1 MMVTSA
7 RCREAC
13 HGCNKNILKHNS
25 FTPLLFVRIVIEF
38 VMQNVQQ
45 SYINLILSKIPGPV
59 GSVVLRK

>member
-1 MMVTSA
+1 MF
-7 RCREAC
+7 E
-13 HGCNKNILKHNS
+13 NIDVMAATRISLS
-25 FTPLLFVRIVIEF
+25 IIPLLFVRIVIEF